1 MADTT
6 RLQKFYIAYY
16 GRPADPE
23 GLAYWASVLDNKLK
37 GNEIL
42 LGASF
47 GNAAQA
53 EFSAI
58 YGASTGSA
66 TAFINQVYVNLF
78 GRAVDSV
85 GLAYWQDVYTK
96 KVVTE
101 GKDPAAVRAEMVM
114 YILDGA
120 QGSDATIVA
129 NKTTAAVSFTAGL
142 DTAAEQVA
150 FVNAVLAAPG
160 ANAGTTTLAAVGATT
175 TAAQITSLV
184 DSGIASAVSQAE
196 AASIKEIALSASATV
211 RTFTG
216 TAGKDKFVATLGD
229 SLKDGDKIV
238 GSLESDTLDLR
249 SNGQNGSTILT
260 TMDGVETVVL
270 NNRSATTLDVG
281 QWSGVTL
288 FEVAATSS
296 GGATLTLNNAEHAT
310 TIALNDSVSALTVN
324 FEDTTG
330 ANDTVRLNLGNLGS
344 TTQESLTFA
353 GNNEAV
359 VITAS
364 GTASILLDAS
374 AEAITVGGSG
384 RLTLDLGG
392 DLVSS
397 VNASTLSDGGLT
409 LRVSAADSIAITGT
423 NTGDTITFT
432 NAFTSA
438 DVLNGGGGTDTLVIS
453 ALTSATTGNVT
464 SPGVTGTTNFETITV
479 NASGIEYAVTLSSA
493 AFSTIN
499 LSEASSTTTFNVL
512 KATPGTQVAVQSITT
527 AGGAITIG
535 YSGTDAVDVGTI
547 VLSGSA
553 TNTATTVRV
562 SGIDTATI
570 SAAGS
575 GTKTF
580 TSVSVDDGAE
590 TVSVSQGKSGNLV
603 ISTLLVSGAVTDLTF
618 GATDNGELT
627 VNGLDRDQSSSF
639 DRLNVT
645 NLVVTTSGGSGTV
658 TLSPAMSFNSG
669 LAKVTITGSNS
680 SDVYLGV
687 ISANEG
693 AVIDLDVVLTNEA
706 GLGANGGQGLSIY
719 INNSG
724 SIDAN
729 IAVGSGIAYATA
741 INAGA
746 ASGTISALSIVVGAS
761 GTYVGAN
768 GSVAAKVVAAS
779 TLTAGAEGSLTLGGI
794 DADSTVGLVTITQTS
809 SGLVSVGTV
818 AGSGIAGFSITA
830 GQTST
835 VTVGSITDGKT
846 FGTITGTLAKDADLV
861 LDVLAASG
869 TTTAAGFGGVSISAV
884 GASATVNL
892 GSATIAGTTA
902 SIGIGDISVSG
913 TTNVRIDLEGLRA
926 TATIGS
932 LTLTAG
938 TSGTIAVSGI
948 TSDTKSIGNIS
959 LTMGAGGVISV
970 GDIQAVS
977 STIGTVSINGA
988 SATTI
993 AGLKASAIGNITLGS
1008 GNTTVSG
1015 EFVATNFGSITINT
1029 DRVDLNVSALEATN
1043 ITMGAV
1049 VINGSGVTFDVGSAQ
1064 GSVTMASLT
1073 VSNTSGTTN
1082 IDLGSAAAVTSG
1094 IVLNAGGSVVLDL
1107 SSGAAAQTV
1116 SARASANTIYLSTKG
1131 DTIEL
1136 APSTGLD
1143 RLYIDR
1149 GGLVS
1154 ASAGLTEATIRGF
1167 DFASSTTED
1176 KIYLGGSASLFGLLS
1191 AATYGA
1197 SAGSTDALNV
1207 LFVKSAGEALSIDNE
1222 DGTVMS
1228 ATQLIIIGTGVDIGS
1243 IQSAL
1248 KWIGTSGNTS
1258 VVASAAQVGV
1268 MFYNASGQNTQL
1280 WVVGLSATLASTFTA
1295 TAAHEADLIATFD
1308 SNIERFSGSTF
1319 NDTFNHG

>member
-1 MADTT
+1 
-6 RLQKFYIAYY
+6 
-16 GRPADPE
+16 
-23 GLAYWASVLDNKLK
+23 
-37 GNEIL
+37 
-42 LGASF
+42 
-47 GNAAQA
+47 
-53 EFSAI
+53 
-58 YGASTGSA
+58 
-66 TAFINQVYVNLF
+66 
-78 GRAVDSV
+78 
-85 GLAYWQDVYTK
+85 
-96 KVVTE
+96 
-101 GKDPAAVRAEMVM
+101 MVM

-120 QGSDATIVA
+120 QGADATIVA
-129 NKTTAAVSFTAGL
+129 NKTTAAVSFTAAL
-142 DTAAEQVA
+142 DTADEQVA

-175 TAAQITSLV
+175 TADEITALV
-184 DSGIASAVSQAE
+184 TSGITQATDQ
-196 AASIKEIALSASATV
+196 AAAAAINEVALSASATV

-216 TAGKDKFVATLGD
+216 TAGKDKFVATLAD

-310 TIALNDSVSALTVN
+310 TIALNDSVSALIVN

-374 AEAITVGGSG
+374 AEAITVSGSG

-397 VNASTLSDGGLT
+397 VNASTLADGGLT
-409 LRVSAADSIAITGT
+409 LRVSASDTITITGT
-423 NTGDTITFT
+423 STGDTFTFT
-432 NAFTSA
+432 NALTSA
-438 DVLNGGGGTDTLVIS
+438 DVINGGLGTDTLSIT
-453 ALTSATTGNVT
+453 ALTSATSGNVT
-464 SPGVTGTTNFETITV
+464 RPGVTGTTNVETLTI

-499 LSEASSTTTFNVL
+499 LAEASATTTFNVL
-512 KATPGTQVAVQSITT
+512 NTTPGTQVAIQSMTT
-527 AGGAITIG
+527 AGGAVVVA
-535 YSGTDAVDVGTI
+535 YSGTDAVDVGSI

-562 SGIDTATI
+562 SGVDTATI

-580 TSVSVDDGAE
+580 ANISVDGGAE
-590 TVSVSQGKSGNLV
+590 TVSLTQGKSGNLTV
-603 ISTLLVSGAVTDLTF
+603 TTLLVSGTVTDLTF

-645 NLVVTTSGGSGTV
+645 NLAVTTSGGSGTV

-693 AVIDLDVVLTNEA
+693 AVIDLDVVLTGEA

-746 ASGTISALSIVVGAS
+746 ASGSITGLSITVGAS
-761 GTYVGAN
+761 GTYVG
-768 GSVAAKVVAAS
+768 GGVAAKTVAAS
-779 TLTAGAEGSLTLGGI
+779 TLTANAEGSLTLGGI
-794 DADSTVGLVTITQTS
+794 DADSTVGLVTIAQTS
-809 SGLVSVGTV
+809 SGLVSVGNVT
-818 AGSGIAGFSITA
+818 GSGIAGLSVTL

-846 FGTITGTLAKDADLV
+846 FGTITGTLGKDADLT
-861 LDVLAASG
+861 LDVLTASG
-869 TTTAAGFGGVSISAV
+869 TTTTAGFGGVAISDV

-993 AGLKASAIGNITLGS
+993 AGLMASAIGNITLGS

-1015 EFVATNFGSITINT
+1015 EFVATNFGDITINT
-1029 DRVDLNVSALEATN
+1029 DRVDLNVSALAATN

-1049 VINGSGVTFDVGSAQ
+1049 IINGSGVTFDVGSAQ

-1082 IDLGSAAAVTSG
+1082 IDLGSAAAVTAG

-1116 SARASANTIYLSTKG
+1116 YARASANTIYLSTKG

-1136 APSTGLD
+1136 APSTGVD
-1143 RLYIDR
+1143 RVYIDR
-1149 GGLVS
+1149 AGGVS
-1154 ASAGLTEATIRGF
+1154 ASAGLTESTIRGF

-1191 AATYGA
+1191 ASTYGA
-1197 SAGSTDALNV
+1197 SAHSTDALNV
-1207 LFVKSAGEALSIDNE
+1207 VFLKSAGEGLAIDNE
-1222 DGTVMS
+1222 NGAVMS
-1228 ATQLIIIGTGVDIGS
+1228 ATQVIIVGTGVDAGS
-1243 IQSAL
+1243 IVSAL
-1248 KWIGTSGNTS
+1248 KWIGANLSATTTA
-1258 VVASAAQVGV
+1258 VASAAQVGV

-1280 WVVGLSATLASTFTA
+1280 WVVGLSADLATTFTA
-1295 TAAHEADLIATFD
+1295 SVGHEVDLLATFD
-1308 SNIERFSGSTF
+1308 TDIARFSGSTF